1 VNIAGVTSQNESDS
15 PGTITLLWL
24 MDWQAF
30 WLTFRLAVIVT
41 AVLLALGLPLGY
53 WIAFSR
59 WRWKFLFEAVVAL
72 PIVLPPTVL
81 GFYVLIALGQRSP
94 LGRWWESMTG
104 HTLAF
109 TFEGLVIGSV
119 LYSLPFAVQ
128 PFAASFSAVDSRLL
142 NASEVLG
149 VSKFRT
155 FWRVIVPLS
164 FSGLVTGVALT
175 FAHTIGEFGV
185 VLMVGG
191 NIPGVTRTL
200 SINIFDQVQDLNYA
214 AANTTS
220 LVLLVIAFVLLSV
233 VYSLNRSVW
242 SIWPQP

>member
-1 VNIAGVTSQNESDS
+1 MTSQNESDS